1 MLPAGHLHEHQQAQ
15 LIAGIQKSRALGVV
29 AGAHCIAAQLLFQQL
44 GIQLLNAV
52 RHGIALIGVAL
63 MPVQA
68 PQLHPLAI
76 QIKAPGHEL
85 DGAEANRVLF
95 SSSTRSGRPLVP
107 GRMSRTVRV

>member
-1 MLPAGHLHEHQQAQ
+1 MIAALADHLAAVLQCLGLPGFIPDVLPAGHLHEHQQAQ

-63 MPVQA
+63 MPV
-68 PQLHPLAI
+68 
-76 QIKAPGHEL
+76 
-85 DGAEANRVLF
+85 
-95 SSSTRSGRPLVP
+95 
-107 GRMSRTVRV
+107 